1 MTDWLFG
8 VTPGQLALLLGLCA
22 LIVVAAGICVAVY
35 GWYTRRTMRR
45 LEQMLEQAIAGNFEQ
60 GNYSEARLSRLEE
73 KLSRFL
79 RSSQLSRKSI
89 EEDRGRIKS
98 LIGDISH
105 QTKTPLANILLYGQ
119 LLDEQPLPAAA
130 RPMLAQI
137 NAEAEKLRF
146 LIEALVKLSRL
157 ESGRSACGRGSTSGT
172 IAAGAGTFLPA
183 CGRAKGSVT
192 AH

>member
-45 LEQMLEQAIAGNFEQ
+45 LERMLEQAIAGSFEQ

-98 LIGDISH
+98 LDWGYFPSD
-105 QTKTPLANILLYGQ
+105 QNPAGKYPALW
-119 LLDEQPLPAAA
+119 AAA
-130 RPMLAQI
+130 
-137 NAEAEKLRF
+137 
-146 LIEALVKLSRL
+146 
-157 ESGRSACGRGSTSGT
+157 
-172 IAAGAGTFLPA
+172 
-183 CGRAKGSVT
+183 GRAAAACRCPPHAGPDQCRGGKAPGF
-192 AH
+192 

>member
-45 LEQMLEQAIAGNFEQ
+45 LERMLEQAIAGNFEQ

-105 QTKTPLANILLYGQ
+105 QTKTPLANILLTGSCWTSSRC
-119 LLDEQPLPAAA
+119 LQPPGLCWFRSIP
-130 RPMLAQI
+130 RR
-137 NAEAEKLRF
+137 K
-146 LIEALVKLSRL
+146 S
-157 ESGRSACGRGSTSGT
+157 SG
-172 IAAGAGTFLPA
+172 F
-183 CGRAKGSVT
+183 
-192 AH
+192 

>member
-45 LEQMLEQAIAGNFEQ
+45 LEQMLEQAIAGSFEQ

-119 LLDEQPLPAAA
+119 LLDEQPLPAI
-130 RPMLAQI
+130 RPKPRWQI
-137 NAEAEKLRF
+137 SCSMGSCWTS
-146 LIEALVKLSRL
+146 SRCL
-157 ESGRSACGRGSTSGT
+157 P
-172 IAAGAGTFLPA
+172 LPA
-183 CGRAKGSVT
+183 PCWPRSMPRRKSSGF
-192 AH
+192 